1 MAPLTE
7 CNLNSDQQ
15 LDGGTV
21 SVLIKYQNVITV
33 LKKTFQICE
42 LAEAVQKHCPIDE
55 GKHEIVVTETFP
67 SYAPSVSIT

>member
-1 MAPLTE
+1 M
-7 CNLNSDQQ
+7 
-15 LDGGTV
+15 

-55 GKHEIVVTETFP
+55 GKHEIIVTETFP